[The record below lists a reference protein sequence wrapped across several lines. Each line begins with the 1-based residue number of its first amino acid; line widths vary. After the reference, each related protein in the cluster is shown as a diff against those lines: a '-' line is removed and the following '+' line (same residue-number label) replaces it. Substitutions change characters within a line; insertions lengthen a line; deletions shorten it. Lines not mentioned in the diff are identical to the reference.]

1 LDVCVDDERPMP
13 ELTFTYGTM
22 AAGKSTLAL
31 QLCWQLRQG
40 RSDVALWTF
49 GDRSDAGMV
58 TSRIGIE
65 ASAEA
70 VIPGSDLTTHVER
83 LRRDGI
89 NILVIDEAQ
98 FASVEQIDALAE
110 LVDEL
115 GIDVHAFGLSAD
127 FLLNLFPG
135 SARLFAIS
143 DWAHEL
149 PLTSTCWCGQKGRC
163 NARVVDGVVARAGTQ
178 FVTGDV
184 NEGVVHYQVL
194 CRTHYRSGQLR
205 SEGSMV
211 RIVVVDSDP
220 EWPKQFQEIVAYLS
234 PFIAGSILRI
244 EHVGSTSVPGL
255 AAKPIIDIDVVVAN
269 DVDIPVALALIES
282 AGYRWVGDLTVT
294 GREAFEP
301 VSTPQLPLHHL
312 YLVVENNRAHAD
324 HWLLR
329 EALIGDA
336 ELIERYGAIKRENV
350 ILSDGDGERYVAL
363 KADFVAEVL
372 AQARR
377 ERAMEPVEYWQP
389 ELD

>member
-1 LDVCVDDERPMP
+1 MP

-49 GDRSDAGMV
+49 GDRTAAGMV

-70 VIPGSDLTTHVER
+70 VIPGSDLTAHIER

-110 LVDEL
+110 LVDDL

-143 DWAHEL
+143 DWSHEL

-163 NARVVDGVVARAGTQ
+163 NARVVDGIVAREGTQ
-178 FVTGDV
+178 FFTGDV

-205 SEGSMV
+205 
-211 RIVVVDSDP
+211 D
-220 EWPKQFQEIVAYLS
+220 
-234 PFIAGSILRI
+234 
-244 EHVGSTSVPGL
+244 
-255 AAKPIIDIDVVVAN
+255 
-269 DVDIPVALALIES
+269 
-282 AGYRWVGDLTVT
+282 
-294 GREAFEP
+294 
-301 VSTPQLPLHHL
+301 
-312 YLVVENNRAHAD
+312 
-324 HWLLR
+324 
-329 EALIGDA
+329 
-336 ELIERYGAIKRENV
+336 
-350 ILSDGDGERYVAL
+350 
-363 KADFVAEVL
+363 EV
-372 AQARR
+372 
-377 ERAMEPVEYWQP
+377 
-389 ELD
+389 